1 MKSGFYGRIPPGI
14 AARAAVVVVVM
25 ALAGSSLRVDRGA
38 EVSAAADPPQTV
50 ATAPRFEQSSPPG
63 ELPLTLGDHC
73 SRRTSWNGPPF
84 PKLPFVKP
92 EPQMHADSCV
102 PRGFEHEVWLLDQ
115 SNTNGLSYGGTL
127 YIYDPDQLR
136 HDAPSASPE
145 RIDLGGATA
154 ALCFAETGAF
164 PVRPHMLVFNTRGN
178 THAIVSFVASGHVV
192 FFNAETRTP
201 IRCFRTEAGAGGARQ
216 AHAIWPTPGDRYL
229 LVANQ
234 NGKKFER
241 IRTDYKHDEFEQEPD
256 ATLDLANCTTP
267 NGQPCQD
274 PLLRPD
280 NAPICPFV
288 PERGFPAYASLRG
301 GGMLAF
307 NPYATP
313 MSIVAE
319 YDAATIPR
327 DGCGFVEARGWVYG
341 NGGGGNVA
349 NPDGWFI
356 YRVPGGGPKVYSP
369 DNPPNLPVRQQIA
382 HDDRAPRDAHGVAK
396 TRDEKY
402 VWFFDRAANVAEI
415 YRADTGRYVDTLNLA
430 DPKISLDPT
439 PDLAGESPDGRFF
452 YIAARGPLPL
462 SGDPHASTGS
472 TPGLLVLELLKQGR
486 TGAIRGIA
494 RITNKDAGG
503 VERADAH
510 GIRVR
515 KLARRW

>member
-1 MKSGFYGRIPPGI
+1 LVVLLVGAVALPVRGRRD
-14 AARAAVVVVVM
+14 A
-25 ALAGSSLRVDRGA
+25 
-38 EVSAAADPPQTV
+38 SAATGPLITQNGPPSGAQVAEGALPTTV
-50 ATAPRFEQSSPPG
+50 
-63 ELPLTLGDHC
+63 GDHC
-73 SRRTSWNGPPF
+73 SRRSSWGGLPM
-84 PKLPFVKP
+84 PKLPFVP
-92 EPQMHADSCV
+92 AAAQVFPDSCV
-102 PRGFEHEVWLLDQ
+102 EWGFDHEVWLLDQ
-115 SNTNGLSYGGTL
+115 SNTNGLAYGGTL
-127 YIYDPDQLR
+127 YIYDPEQLR
-136 HDAPSASPE
+136 HNAATAAPE
-145 RIDLGGATA
+145 RIDLGGETS
-154 ALCFAETGAF
+154 ALCLAETGAF
-164 PVRPHMLVFNTRGN
+164 PVRPHMLAFNTRGN
-178 THAIVSFVASGHVV
+178 THAIISFVASGHVV
-192 FFNAETRTP
+192 FFDAGLRRP
-201 IRCFRTEAGAGGARQ
+201 LRCFRTEVGAGGARQ
-216 AHAIWPTPGDRYL
+216 AHAIFPTPDDRHL

-241 IRTDYKHDEFEQEPD
+241 IRTDYLHDVFTQEPD

-274 PLLRPD
+274 PTLRPD

-288 PERGFPAYASLRG
+288 PERGYPAYASLRG

-327 DGCGFVEARGWVYG
+327 DGCGFAEAKGWVYG

-356 YRVPGGGPKVYSP
+356 YRVPSGGRRLYSP
-369 DNPPNLPVRQQIA
+369 RNAPNVPARQQIA

-396 TRDEKY
+396 TRNEKY
-402 VWFFDRAANVAEI
+402 VWFFDRAANLAEV
-415 YRADTGRYVDTLNLA
+415 YRSETGRYVGTVNLV
-430 DPKISLDPT
+430 DPQISLDPT
-439 PDLAGESPDGRFF
+439 PDLAGESPDGKFF

-472 TPGLLVLELLKQGR
+472 TPGVLVLELLRDGR
-486 TGAIRGIA
+486 TGAVRGLA
-494 RITNKDAGG
+494 RISNIDAAN

-515 KLARRW
+515 RLGFRW

>member
-1 MKSGFYGRIPPGI
+1 MAVRVL
-14 AARAAVVVVVM
+14 AAVAV
-25 ALAGSSLRVDRGA
+25 ASLAVTSHLVDRGS
-38 EVSAAADPPQTV
+38 EVSAAADAFQT
-50 ATAPRFEQSSPPG
+50 TAKAPGLDHASASG

-84 PKLPFVKP
+84 PKLPFAKP

-102 PRGFEHEVWLLDQ
+102 PSGFEHEIWLLDQ
-115 SNTNGLSYGGTL
+115 SNTNGLAYGGTL
-127 YIYDPDQLR
+127 YIYDPEQVR
-136 HDAPSASPE
+136 HHARSASPE
-145 RIDLGGATA
+145 RIDLGGETA

-178 THAIVSFVASGHVV
+178 THAIMSFVASV
-192 FFNAETRTP
+192 TWCSSTP
-201 IRCFRTEAGAGGARQ
+201 RPEGRVRCFRTEVGAGGARQ
-216 AHAIWPTPGDRYL
+216 AHAIWPTLGDRYL

-241 IRTDYKHDEFEQEPD
+241 IRTNYRHDEFEQETQ

-267 NGQPCQD
+267 NGMPCQD

-288 PERGFPAYASLRG
+288 PERGYPAYASLRG

-307 NPYATP
+307 NPYTTP

-327 DGCGFVEARGWVYG
+327 DGCGFVEAKGWVYG

-356 YRVPGGGPKVYSP
+356 YRVPGGGPRVYTP
-369 DNPPNLPVRQQIA
+369 DNPPNLPIRQQIA

-415 YRADTGRYVDTLNLA
+415 YRTDTGRYVDTLNLA

-486 TGAIRGIA
+486 TGAVRGIA
-494 RITNKDAGG
+494 PITNKDAGG
-503 VERADAH
+503 IERADAH

>member
-1 MKSGFYGRIPPGI
+1 M
-14 AARAAVVVVVM
+14 
-25 ALAGSSLRVDRGA
+25 
-38 EVSAAADPPQTV
+38 
-50 ATAPRFEQSSPPG
+50 
-63 ELPLTLGDHC
+63 
-73 SRRTSWNGPPF
+73 
-84 PKLPFVKP
+84 
-92 EPQMHADSCV
+92 
-102 PRGFEHEVWLLDQ
+102 
-115 SNTNGLSYGGTL
+115 
-127 YIYDPDQLR
+127 
-136 HDAPSASPE
+136 
-145 RIDLGGATA
+145 
-154 ALCFAETGAF
+154 
-164 PVRPHMLVFNTRGN
+164 
-178 THAIVSFVASGHVV
+178 
-192 FFNAETRTP
+192 
-201 IRCFRTEAGAGGARQ
+201 
-216 AHAIWPTPGDRYL
+216 PTPGDRYL

-241 IRTDYKHDEFEQEPD
+241 IRTDYKRDEFEQEPE

-307 NPYATP
+307 DPYATP

-327 DGCGFVEARGWVYG
+327 DGCGFVEAKGWVYG

-430 DPKISLDPT
+430 DPENLAGPDAGFSGRIAGWAVLLHRGAGSPPAVGRPPCLHRLDPR
-439 PDLAGESPDGRFF
+439 PP
-452 YIAARGPLPL
+452 
-462 SGDPHASTGS
+462 
-472 TPGLLVLELLKQGR
+472 R
-486 TGAIRGIA
+486 TGAVE
-494 RITNKDAGG
+494 AGPNRRDSRHRPHH
-503 VERADAH
+503 EQRRRRSRAGRCPRHPRQKTRTALVAAPRFTK
-510 GIRVR
+510 GIRSTS
-515 KLARRW
+515 

>member
-1 MKSGFYGRIPPGI
+1 V
-14 AARAAVVVVVM
+14 AVVFVAIV
-25 ALAGSSLRVDRGA
+25 ALTSLKVDQRSA
-38 EVSAAADPPQTV
+38 VSAAVDPPRTSADV
-50 ATAPRFEQSSPPG
+50 SGLERSSSSG
-63 ELPLTLGDHC
+63 ELSLTLGDHC
-73 SRRTSWNGPPF
+73 SRRTSWNGPAF

-92 EPQMHADSCV
+92 EPQVYADSCV
-102 PRGFEHEVWLLDQ
+102 PWGFDHEVWLLDQ
-115 SNTNGLSYGGTL
+115 SNTTGVTYGGTL
-127 YIYDPDQLR
+127 YIYDPEQVR
-136 HDAPSASPE
+136 HDPSNARPE
-145 RIDLGGATA
+145 RVDLGGETA

-164 PVRPHMLVFNTRGN
+164 PVRPHMLMFNTRGN
-178 THAIVSFVASGHVV
+178 THAIMSFVASGHVV
-192 FFNAETRTP
+192 FFNAETRRP
-201 IRCFRTEAGAGGARQ
+201 LRCFRTEVGAGGARQ
-216 AHAIWPTPGDRYL
+216 AHAIFPTPSDRYL

-241 IRTDYKHDEFEQEPD
+241 IRTDYRHERFEQEPE

-267 NGQPCQD
+267 NGHPCQD
-274 PLLRPD
+274 PIIRPD

-307 NPYATP
+307 NPYSTP

-327 DGCGFVEARGWVYG
+327 DGCGFVEAKGWIYG

-356 YRVPGGGPKVYSP
+356 YRVPDGGTRTYSP
-369 DNPPNLPVRQQIA
+369 HNPPNVPMRQQIA

-415 YRADTGRYVDTLNLA
+415 YRADSGRYIDTLNLA
-430 DPKISLDPT
+430 DPNISLDPT

-452 YIAARGPLPL
+452 YLAARGPLPL

-486 TGAIRGIA
+486 TGAVRGLA

-515 KLARRW
+515 KLGRR